1 MGGLSDLTAE
11 EQFRF
16 SCNMLAVYNSFELAY
31 HQYQSGNLH
40 TEIWGKY
47 AYEIPIWISLPGGKG
62 WYAKDSKR
70 YSSEFRKYVAKR
82 LENYTP
88 PAEIPTLGKEDA

>member
-16 SCNMLAVYNSFELAY
+16 SCNMLAVYNQFELAY

-47 AYEIPIWISLPGGKG
+47 AYEIPI
-62 WYAKDSKR
+62 
-70 YSSEFRKYVAKR
+70 
-82 LENYTP
+82 
-88 PAEIPTLGKEDA
+88 